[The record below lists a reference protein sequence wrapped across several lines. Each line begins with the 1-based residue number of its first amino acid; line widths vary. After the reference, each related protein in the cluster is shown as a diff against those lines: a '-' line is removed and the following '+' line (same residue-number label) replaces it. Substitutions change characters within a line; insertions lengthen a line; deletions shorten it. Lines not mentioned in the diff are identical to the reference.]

1 MDPRLDPSTAVV
13 SPVDDQA
20 STPMEVD
27 EPVSVLDERAFAVKH
42 LADLGQEE
50 EDFKVMHW
58 DINNWG
64 SLDKRITGPEFEC
77 GGHRWRILLFPF
89 GNSNG
94 QPNDMVSV
102 YLDYADPK
110 GSPEGWHVCAQFA
123 LVISN
128 PQDPTVSSSSQAH
141 HRFTAEEMDWGFTR
155 FNELRKLSVPTEG
168 RQRPIIERESARVSA
183 FVRVLKDPTGVLWHN
198 FINYDSKKETGYV
211 GLKNQGATC
220 YMNSLLQSLFCTHYF
235 RRAVYQIPT
244 ENEQPSESV
253 ALALQRV
260 FYLLQ
265 TSDQPVG
272 TNELT
277 KSFGWKSLDSFL
289 QHDVQEFNRVLQE
302 KLETK
307 MKGTIADGAIT
318 KLFVGKMKSYLRC
331 VNVDY
336 ESSRIEDFYDIQLNV
351 KGMANLEDSFRDY
364 VEVEMLEGDNKYQ
377 AEGYGLQDA
386 KKGVIFESFPP
397 VLHLQLKRFEYDI
410 EKDAMVKINDR
421 HEFPMDIDLAPYV
434 DKQSPKK
441 NENWKYKLHGVLVH
455 SGDLHGGHYFALLKP
470 ERDGKWYKFDD
481 DRVTPVTDKEVLEDN
496 FGGEIPNGHLG
507 GVARAPVRAMKRFTN
522 AYMLVYVRDVEAP
535 EILKPFTVEDTPA
548 HLRERLEQERIQMEA
563 RKREREEQHL
573 YLTVKVIN
581 EDTFKLHQG
590 FDLATFEERNLPA
603 SDLPSFRVLKNE
615 PFLLFKS
622 KLAQQFGLD
631 EAAMRLWVLVNRQNK
646 TVRPDTVVP
655 ENDPNLTLETVR
667 DRMASRQND
676 LRLYLEMMGPNDQ
689 IDKSQGPIMIFLKY
703 FDVSRQSLTGV
714 GRVYVSKNQKVS
726 DLVPTINQLML
737 WPPTVQLRLYE
748 EIKPGMIEQMK
759 MKATFLQSEIQ
770 DGDVICFQTEISEKD
785 AHDYEAQSLYSNP
798 IQFYDFLQNQ
808 IKVLFKPR
816 YDDVDYKGEYEI
828 TLSKKMTYDMMAAK
842 FGDRL
847 KHDPLKLRFTTA
859 NGPNGTP
866 KTVLKRTANQ
876 TVNEIVQPSYIQGQ
890 ASLLYYEL
898 LDVSIVELET
908 KRSLKIWWM
917 GAHNRE
923 EAAQSFLLPKTFNI
937 NDVVEHLAK
946 TVELSPNGSR
956 KIRIFEVIGNG
967 RQQREF
973 NGGEMIG
980 NISEMTDLFGEE
992 VSVEEAQVKDDEK
1005 IINVFH
1011 FSKDA
1016 NRTHGVPFKFVVK
1029 PDEKFSETKLRIQQ
1043 RLAVPE
1049 KDFAKFRFALVQ
1061 SSTYKQ
1067 PSYLEDDDVIYD
1079 HKFLPDDVL
1088 GLDHIDR
1095 SGKTGRIATAVQD
1108 RGIRIRN

>member
-1 MDPRLDPSTAVV
+1 MDPHLDPSTTGVNMAEE
-13 SPVDDQA
+13 A
-20 STPMEVD
+20 AMEID
-27 EPVSVLDERAFAVKH
+27 EPVSVLDERAFAAKH

-50 EDFKVMHW
+50 EDFKVLHW
-58 DINNWG
+58 DITNWG
-64 SLDKRITGPEFEC
+64 TLEKRITGPEFEC

-128 PQDPTVSSSSQAH
+128 PSDPSISSSSQAH

-155 FNELRKLSVPTEG
+155 FNELRKLSTATEG
-168 RQRPIIERESARVSA
+168 RARPIIEKECARVSA
-183 FVRVLKDPTGVLWHN
+183 YVRVLKDPTGVLWHN

-220 YMNSLLQSLFCTHYF
+220 YMNSLLQSLYSTHYF

-244 ENEQPSESV
+244 ENEIPSESV

-307 MKGTIADGAIT
+307 MKGTVADGAIT

-336 ESSRIEDFYDIQLNV
+336 ESSRLEDFYDIQLNV

-364 VEVEMLEGDNKYQ
+364 IEVEMLDGDNKYQ

-386 KKGVIFESFPP
+386 KKGVIFERFPP

-410 EKDAMVKINDR
+410 EKDSMVKINDR
-421 HEFPMDIDLAPYV
+421 HEFPLSIDLASYV
-434 DKQSPKK
+434 DKESSHKD
-441 NENWKYKLHGVLVH
+441 EDWKYQLHGVLVH

-470 ERDGKWYKFDD
+470 ERDGKWFKFDD

-522 AYMLVYVRDVEAP
+522 AYMLVYVRDCEADQ
-535 EILKPFTVEDTPA
+535 ILKPFTIEDTPP
-548 HLRERLEQERIQMEA
+548 HLRERLEQERLQMEA

-573 YLTVKVIN
+573 YLTVKVITD
-581 EDTFKLHQG
+581 DTFKAHQG

-603 SDLPSFRVLKNE
+603 SELPSFRMLKSE
-615 PFLLFKS
+615 TYLVFKS

-631 EAAMRLWVLVNRQNK
+631 DSAVRLWVLVNRQNK

-655 ENDPNLTLETVR
+655 ENDPSLTLETVR

-676 LRLYLEMMGPNDQ
+676 LRLYLEVVDPKSDF
-689 IDKSQGPIMIFLKY
+689 DKTQTPIMIFLKY
-703 FDVSRQSLTGV
+703 FDVSRQSLTGM
-714 GRVYVSKNQKVS
+714 GPVYVHKNMKVS
-726 DLVPTINQLML
+726 DLIPTINQMML
-737 WPPTVQLRLYE
+737 WPPTVHVRLYE

-759 MKATFLQSEIQ
+759 LKATFQQSEIQ
-770 DGDVICFQTEISEKD
+770 DGDVICFQAEISEKD
-785 AHDYEAQSLYSNP
+785 AHDYETQSLYSNP

-816 YDDVDYKGEYEI
+816 FDDVDYKGEFEI

-842 FGDRL
+842 FGERL
-847 KHDPLKLRFTTA
+847 KHDPMKLRFTTA

-876 TVNEIVQPSYIQGQ
+876 TVNEIVSPSYIQGQ
-890 ASLLYYEL
+890 ASLLYYEK

-917 GAHNRE
+917 GAHNHE
-923 EAAQSFLLPKTFNI
+923 EAAQSFLLPKTCNI
-937 NDVVEHLAK
+937 NDVIEQLSK
-946 TVELSPNGSR
+946 TVELSASGSR
-956 KIRIFEVIGNG
+956 KIRIFEVVGNG

-980 NISEMTDLFGEE
+980 NISELTDLFGEE
-992 VSVEEAQVKDDEK
+992 VPVEELQARDDDK
-1005 IINVFH
+1005 IVNVFH

-1016 NRTHGVPFKFVVK
+1016 NRTHGVPFKFVIK
-1029 PDEKFSETKLRIQQ
+1029 PDERFSETKDRLQA

-1067 PSYLEDDDVIYD
+1067 PSYLEDSDVLYD
-1079 HKFLPDDVL
+1079 HKFMPDDVL

-1095 SGKTGRIATAVQD
+1095 SGRTGRIATAVQD

>member
-1 MDPRLDPSTAVV
+1 M
-13 SPVDDQA
+13 
-20 STPMEVD
+20 
-27 EPVSVLDERAFAVKH
+27 
-42 LADLGQEE
+42 
-50 EDFKVMHW
+50 
-58 DINNWG
+58 
-64 SLDKRITGPEFEC
+64 
-77 GGHRWRILLFPF
+77 
-89 GNSNG
+89 
-94 QPNDMVSV
+94 
-102 YLDYADPK
+102 
-110 GSPEGWHVCAQFA
+110 
-123 LVISN
+123 
-128 PQDPTVSSSSQAH
+128 
-141 HRFTAEEMDWGFTR
+141 
-155 FNELRKLSVPTEG
+155 
-168 RQRPIIERESARVSA
+168 
-183 FVRVLKDPTGVLWHN
+183 
-198 FINYDSKKETGYV
+198 
-211 GLKNQGATC
+211 
-220 YMNSLLQSLFCTHYF
+220 
-235 RRAVYQIPT
+235 
-244 ENEQPSESV
+244 
-253 ALALQRV
+253 ALQRV

-265 TSDQPVG
+265 TSSQPVG

-307 MKGTIADGAIT
+307 MKGTVADGAISR
-318 KLFVGKMKSYLRC
+318 LFVGKMKSYLRC

-336 ESSRIEDFYDIQLNV
+336 ESARDEDFYDVQLNV
-351 KGMANLEDSFRDY
+351 KGMANLEESFKDY
-364 VEVEMLEGDNKYQ
+364 IEVEMLEGDNKYH

-386 KKGVIFESFPP
+386 KKGVIFEKFPP
-397 VLHLQLKRFEYDI
+397 VLHLQLKRFEYDL

-421 HEFPMDIDLAPYV
+421 HEFPMDIDLASYI
-434 DKQSPKK
+434 DADSPVR
-441 NENWKYKLHGVLVH
+441 NEDWKYKLHGVLVH

-470 ERDGKWYKFDD
+470 ERDGKWFKFDD

-496 FGGEIPNGHLG
+496 FGGEIANGHLG
-507 GVARAPVRAMKRFTN
+507 GLARAPVRAMKRFTN
-522 AYMLVYVRDVEAP
+522 AYMLVYVRDVEAD
-535 EILKPFTVEDTPA
+535 EILKPFTIEDTPP
-548 HLRERLEQERIQMEA
+548 HLRERLEQERLQLEA
-563 RKREREEQHL
+563 RKKEREEQHL
-573 YLTVKVIN
+573 YLTVKLIT
-581 EDTFKLHQG
+581 EDTFKNHQG

-603 SDLPSFRVLKNE
+603 SELPSFRVLKSE
-615 PFLLFKS
+615 PFLSFKS
-622 KLAQQFGLD
+622 KLAQQFSLD
-631 EAAMRLWVLVNRQNK
+631 ETAMRLWVLVNRQNK

-655 ENDPNLTLETVR
+655 ENDANLTLETVR

-676 LRLYLEMMGPNDQ
+676 LRLYLEMIPPEMPV
-689 IDKSQGPIMIFLKY
+689 DKVTPPLMIFLKY
-703 FDVSRQSLTGV
+703 FDVSRQTLAGQ
-714 GRVYVSKNQKVS
+714 GRVYVHRNMKVS
-726 DLVPTINQLML
+726 DLVPTINQLMR

-759 MKATFLQSEIQ
+759 MKATFHQSEIQ
-770 DGDVICFQTEISEKD
+770 DGDVICFQTEISEND

-816 YDDVDYKGEYEI
+816 FDDVEYKGEYEI

-842 FGDRL
+842 FGERL

-876 TVNEIVQPSYIQGQ
+876 TVNEIVSPSYIQGQ
-890 ASLLYYEL
+890 ASLLYYEV

-917 GAHNRE
+917 GAHNKE
-923 EAAQSFLLPKTFNI
+923 EAAQSFLLPKTCNI
-937 NDVVEHLAK
+937 NDVAEN
-946 TVELSPNGSR
+946 LSKSVTLSGQGSK
-956 KIRIFEVIGNG
+956 KIRIFEVISNG

-973 NGGEMIG
+973 HGTEMIG
-980 NISEMTDLFGEE
+980 NINELTDLFGEE
-992 VSVEEAQVKDDEK
+992 VAQDEVNAREEDKV
-1005 IINVFH
+1005 INVFH

-1016 NRTHGVPFKFVVK
+1016 NRTHGVPFKFVIRAG
-1029 PDEKFSETKLRIQQ
+1029 EKFADTKNRMQD
-1043 RLAVPE
+1043 RLAVPD
-1049 KDFAKFRFALVQ
+1049 KDFSKFRFALVQ